1 MSKVTIAGDVN
12 GTGVFTISSPNGNTN
27 RTLVLPDEAGTVLT
41 SAGVPSSAMPAG
53 SVLQVVSTTKTDTF
67 STTSTSYVDIT
78 GMSVTITPTSA
89 SSTILVLVNMV
100 GGSGPTAGALCTFRM
115 VRGATAVGVGAS
127 AAGYTQASV
136 GGMRSPDDAN
146 SSWAVNCSVLDAP
159 ATTSSTTY
167 KVQGFIESSTLR
179 INTTGNNSSN
189 ANWSYRGAST
199 ITVMEI
205 AG

>member
-1 MSKVTIAGDVN
+1 MSNIAIKGAATGS
-12 GTGVFTISSPNGNTN
+12 GTFTLEAPATSTN
-27 RTLVLPDEAGTVLT
+27 RTLTLPDEAGTMALQGGT
-41 SAGVPSSAMPAG
+41 GVG
-53 SVLQVVSTTKTDTF
+53 KVLQVVSTTKTDTF

-89 SSTILVLVNMV
+89 SSKILVLVNMV
-100 GGSGPTAGALCTFRM
+100 GGSGPTATALCTFRM

-136 GGMRSPDDAN
+136 GGIRSPDDAN

-159 ATTSSTTY
+159 ATTSATTY
-167 KVQGFIESSTLR
+167 KVQGFIESNTLR
-179 INTTGNNSSN
+179 INTTGNDS
-189 ANWSYRGAST
+189 ANLNFSYRGAST
-199 ITVMEI
+199 ITVMEV